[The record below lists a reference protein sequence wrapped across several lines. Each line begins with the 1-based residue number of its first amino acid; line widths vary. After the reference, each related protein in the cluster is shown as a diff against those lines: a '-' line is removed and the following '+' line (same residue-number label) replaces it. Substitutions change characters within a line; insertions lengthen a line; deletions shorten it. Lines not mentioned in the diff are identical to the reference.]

1 MKRILLSLTAFALP
15 CAALAQQPGAIK
27 PVNHAE
33 PAQPNIPTTLRAF
46 HVSAHSGVEW
56 LVRGHNDVTGR
67 FIPGWLPAIGAQ
79 VDENNYL
86 HQCAATATLA
96 RAARYYGDERY
107 LMKARQAM
115 LSLLAETQ
123 LEPDDASCRVTT
135 LPGIMVNRIAAAG
148 ALLVAI
154 HELKDPAEDLLKQG
168 DELANF
174 LRKQQQADG
183 SFAGADGVQAGYA
196 IRGLMRS
203 IQHRPTPWK
212 LEVVAKALPGC
223 RKQWQAEPNLALM
236 ASLVPGLSE
245 AFIRTKDQVYAD
257 LVYELCDW
265 ACAAQYSGDTT
276 QPKWIGG
283 FKTLEAGKPGL
294 RAPDVSCAAT
304 VEALA
309 LGCLVTRHAKNDE
322 RYYRYRSAA
331 ELGSQFLVSLQYTDR
346 NTLHF
351 DQGYRATLLGGYH
364 ASLTDG
370 NLRLDYNACCCSALV
385 MRLTCVGD
393 R

>member
-1 MKRILLSLTAFALP
+1 MKRLVLGLAVLTLP
-15 CAALAQQPGAIK
+15 HAGFAQQPSQVK
-27 PVNHAE
+27 PVSHAE
-33 PAQPNIPTTLRAF
+33 QNQPTIPAPLRGYHA
-46 HVSAHSGVEW
+46 SAHSGVEW
-56 LVRGHNDVTGR
+56 LVRAHNDVSGR
-67 FIPGWLPAIGAQ
+67 FLPGWLPALAAP

-86 HQCAATATLA
+86 HQCAATAALA

-123 LEPDDASCRVTT
+123 VDPDDASCRVTT
-135 LPGIMVNRIAAAG
+135 LPGIMCNRVAAAG
-148 ALLVAI
+148 MLLMAI

-168 DELANF
+168 EDLGNF

-183 SFAGADGVQAGYA
+183 GFAGADGIQAGHA

-203 IQHRPTPWK
+203 VQHRPAAWK
-212 LEVVAKALPGC
+212 LEVVAKALPAC
-223 RKQWQAEPNLALM
+223 RKLWQASPSLALA
-236 ASLVPGLSE
+236 ASLTPGFAE
-245 AFIRTKDQVYAD
+245 AYVRTKEQAYAD
-257 LVYELCDW
+257 FVYELCDW
-265 ACAAQYSGDTT
+265 TCGMQYGPES
-276 QPKWIGG
+276 PHAKWGGG
-283 FKTLEAGKPGL
+283 FKSLEVGKPVL
-294 RAPDVSCAAT
+294 HAPDVTCAAN

-322 RYYRYRSAA
+322 RYYRYRTAA
-331 ELGSQFLVSLQYTDR
+331 ELGSQFLVSLQYTER

-351 DQGYRATLLGGYH
+351 DQGYRAALLGGYH

-370 NLRLDYNACCCSALV
+370 NLRLDYNACVASALV